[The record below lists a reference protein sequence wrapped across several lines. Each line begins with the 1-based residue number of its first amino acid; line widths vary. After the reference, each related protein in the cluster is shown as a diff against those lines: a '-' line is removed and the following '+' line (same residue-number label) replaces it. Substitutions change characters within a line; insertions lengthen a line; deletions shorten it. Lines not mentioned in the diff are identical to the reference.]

1 MVGFRGRK
9 HLDCAAQQTAQ
20 PQQITE
26 TACRQRGARGFCK
39 ILRGKD
45 LESRASVARSLNE
58 GVVGGELCRRDRKE
72 AFVGR
77 KALSGKGIATLVRP

>member
-9 HLDCAAQQTAQ
+9 HLDSAAQQTAQ

-39 ILRGKD
+39 ILRNKSLRG
-45 LESRASVARSLNE
+45 RGSVARSLDE
-58 GVVGGELCRRDRKE
+58 GVVGGELCRRDREE
-72 AFVGR
+72 AFVRR
-77 KALSGKGIATLVRP
+77 KALSGEGIATLVRP